1 MFDLEE
7 SIRLWKKNLQKQP
20 TFEDGTVADF
30 ENHLRDAI
38 EELRSEGV
46 PEEKAFREAA
56 ARVGG
61 AEKSQLMG
69 QFLLESASVTLAA
82 VVLSALAAGLLIKPA
97 ADLFGAESGSLLTDL
112 PRTLFLL
119 LGIGVIS
126 AALAG
131 AYLAAYLSGFRPS
144 DVFRRVDAEKPGRSL
159 FRNGL
164 VVVQFAISVFLIIGT
179 AVVGKQVRF
188 IRNKDLGFNREQI
201 LVVSVGQN
209 KDLQARGDILKTELL
224 KIPGIQGS
232 TFSSTLPMQIDWRNG
247 FDYEGRT
254 DEARDVSACCCYVDP
269 DYCDV
274 FGLRVIAG
282 RGFSRDDPGDAR
294 YERAFIINE
303 AAAKMLNWEN
313 PIGKRMAFE
322 GKVGRVVGVIKDFNN
337 LPLSL
342 RIEPVALIQS
352 ERNRRL
358 LSIKVR
364 PDNMEKTISAV
375 KTVWDEFTNG
385 WPFEYRFMDEAY
397 NEMYEAQMIMSR
409 QARVFSAVALF
420 LTCFGLFG
428 LVSFMSGR
436 RTKEIGIRKVLG
448 ASAPEI
454 CRLLSRGFT
463 IPILLAN
470 GVAWPVSYLCLR
482 NWLQRFA
489 YHVDLGIGVFLEAAV
504 LTWLIGMITVAGRS
518 YKAAAANPVK
528 SIRYE

>member
-274 FGLRVIAG
+274 FGLRVI
-282 RGFSRDDPGDAR
+282 
-294 YERAFIINE
+294 
-303 AAAKMLNWEN
+303 
-313 PIGKRMAFE
+313 
-322 GKVGRVVGVIKDFNN
+322 IKDFNN